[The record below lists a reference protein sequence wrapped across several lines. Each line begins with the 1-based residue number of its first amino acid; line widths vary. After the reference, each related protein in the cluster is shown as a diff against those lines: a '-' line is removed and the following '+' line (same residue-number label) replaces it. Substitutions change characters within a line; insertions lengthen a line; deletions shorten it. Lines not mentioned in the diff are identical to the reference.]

1 MYRAALQSIFSE
13 LVRQDRLV
21 VVNDFSVDQPKTK
34 ALVAKLKAMDL
45 SDVLIIKKEVDVDLF
60 LASRN
65 IYKVDVRDV
74 KGIDPVSLIRFDKV
88 LITADAVKEV
98 EESLK

>member
-1 MYRAALQSIFSE
+1 ME
-13 LVRQDRLV
+13 E
-21 VVNDFSVDQPKTK
+21 
-34 ALVAKLKAMDL
+34 LVAKLKAMDL